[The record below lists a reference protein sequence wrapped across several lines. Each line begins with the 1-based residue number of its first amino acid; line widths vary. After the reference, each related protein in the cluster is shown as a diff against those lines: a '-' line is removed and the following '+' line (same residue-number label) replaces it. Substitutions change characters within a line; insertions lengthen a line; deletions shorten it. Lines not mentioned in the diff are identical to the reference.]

1 MRIFNKIVVVL
12 LLAALTGL
20 GLSLLV
26 YAFNVEPYR
35 LQDLPR
41 AVGLDSFYENLRGYV
56 GALEQGAL
64 DALEV
69 ATLVLITLLGLV
81 LLVLEFKPP
90 TPRKVRMQ
98 QGTYVT
104 RGVVENEANMSVEQ
118 EHEVLQSNVNIQAQ
132 RKPGAKVDIR
142 ASVRPGEDTQSIQ
155 SGLRDRVQQHMSQTG
170 IPVSNLKVQVAE
182 SDPRETKTRVK

>member
-12 LLAALTGL
+12 LLAALTAL
-20 GLSLLV
+20 GLSLLI

-69 ATLVLITLLGLV
+69 ATLVLIALLGLV

-104 RGVVENEANMSVEQ
+104 RGVVENEANMAVEQ
-118 EHEVLQSNVNIQAQ
+118 EHEVLQSNVNVQAQ

>member
-104 RGVVENEANMSVEQ
+104 RGVVENEANMAVEQ

-132 RKPGAKVDIR
+132 RKAGAKVDIR

>member
-12 LLAALTGL
+12 LLAALTAL

-56 GALEQGAL
+56 GAVEQGAL

-69 ATLVLITLLGLV
+69 ATLVLIALLGLV

-104 RGVVENEANMSVEQ
+104 RGVVENEANTAVEQ
-118 EHEVLQSNVNIQAQ
+118 EHEVLQSNVNVQAQ

-155 SGLRDRVQQHMSQTG
+155 SELRDRVQQHMSQTG

>member
-104 RGVVENEANMSVEQ
+104 RGVVENEANMAVEQ

>member
-69 ATLVLITLLGLV
+69 ATLVPITLLGLV

-104 RGVVENEANMSVEQ
+104 RGVVENEANMAVEQ

-132 RKPGAKVDIR
+132 RKAGAKVDIR

>member
-12 LLAALTGL
+12 LLAALTAL

-69 ATLVLITLLGLV
+69 ATLVLIALLGLV

-104 RGVVENEANMSVEQ
+104 RGVVENEANMAVEQ

>member
-104 RGVVENEANMSVEQ
+104 RGVVENEANMAVEQ
-118 EHEVLQSNVNIQAQ
+118 EHEVLQSNVKVKAQ
-132 RKPGAKVDIR
+132 RRPGAKVEVR
-142 ASVRPGEDTQSIQ
+142 ASIRPGEDARSVQSEVQ
-155 SGLRDRVQQHMSQTG
+155 SRVQEHMAETG
-170 IPVSNLKVQVAE
+170 VPISNLRVRANE
-182 SDPRETKTRVK
+182 TDPRQTKTRVK

>member
-104 RGVVENEANMSVEQ
+104 RGVVENEANMAVEQ

-170 IPVSNLKVQVAE
+170 IPVSSLKVQVAE

>member
-12 LLAALTGL
+12 LLAALTAL

-56 GALEQGAL
+56 GAVEQGAL

-104 RGVVENEANMSVEQ
+104 RGVVENEANMAVEQ

-155 SGLRDRVQQHMSQTG
+155 SELRDRVQQHMSQTG

>member
-1 MRIFNKIVVVL
+1 
-12 LLAALTGL
+12 LTAL

-104 RGVVENEANMSVEQ
+104 RGVVENEANMAVEQ

-155 SGLRDRVQQHMSQTG
+155 SELRDRVQQHMSQTG

>member
-1 MRIFNKIVVVL
+1 MRLFNKVVVVL
-12 LLAALTGL
+12 LLAALTAL

-35 LQDLPR
+35 LENLPR
-41 AVGLDSFYENLRGYV
+41 ALGLDSFYENLRGYV
-56 GALEQGAL
+56 GAVENGAL

-69 ATLVLITLLGLV
+69 ATLVLIALLGLI

-104 RGVVENEANMSVEQ
+104 RGVVEDEANTAVEQ
-118 EHEVLQSNVNIQAQ
+118 EHEVLQSNVNVQAQ
-132 RKPGAKVDIR
+132 RKPGAKVEIR
-142 ASVRPGEDTQSIQ
+142 ASVRPGEDTRSVQSD
-155 SGLRDRVQQHMSQTG
+155 LRDRVQQHMSQTG